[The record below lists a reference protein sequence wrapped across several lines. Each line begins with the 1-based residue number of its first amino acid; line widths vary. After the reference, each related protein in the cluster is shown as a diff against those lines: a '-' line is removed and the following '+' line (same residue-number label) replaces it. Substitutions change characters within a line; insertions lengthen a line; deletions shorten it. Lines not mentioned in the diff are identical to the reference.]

1 MEDKNIDTY
10 SPLFSVLIANYNNGK
25 YLMEAVESVRQQVYE
40 NWEIIIVDDASTDN
54 SFELYE
60 VLREDNRIHIYMN
73 QENMGCG
80 YTKRRCAELAKGELC
95 GFLDPDDALTDNAI
109 EQMVK
114 EHSKL
119 PEASLVY
126 SLMWICD
133 ENLNMLYTNENFSKS
148 YLAKADFLHRE
159 CVISHFVSYKNIFYK
174 QTQGIDATFLRA
186 VDQDLYLKLEEVGLK
201 GFCKKTLYRYR
212 LHAKGISL
220 GDNEEKAL
228 YWHILAINH
237 ACERRNI
244 LGDAEGIVA
253 LLLYGYSRK
262 EQLRII
268 QNQLADPSI
277 VFIFKLFWRW
287 IKSLLKK

>member
-1 MEDKNIDTY
+1 MENKNIDTY

-25 YLMEAVESVRQQVYE
+25 YLMDAVESVRKQTYA
-40 NWEIIIVDDASTDN
+40 NWEIIIVDDVSTDN

-60 VLREDNRIHIYMN
+60 VLRDDNRIHIYLN

-80 YTKRRCAELAKGELC
+80 YTKRRCAELAMGELC

-109 EQMVK
+109 ELMVK

-133 ENLNMLYTNENFSKS
+133 EDLNMLYTNENFSKS

-159 CVISHFVSYKNIFYK
+159 CVISHFVSYKKIFYK
-174 QTQGIDATFLRA
+174 LTQGIDATFLRA

-201 GFCKKTLYRYR
+201 GFCKKPLYLYRVHVR
-212 LHAKGISL
+212 GISL
-220 GDNEEKAL
+220 GENEEKAL
-228 YWHILAINH
+228 YWHIQAIKH
-237 ACERRNI
+237 ACNRRNI
-244 LGDAEGIVA
+244 SKEAEVIVA
-253 LLLYGYSRK
+253 SLLYEYSK
-262 EQLRII
+262 KNQLRIL
-268 QNQLADPSI
+268 QKQLTNPSI
-277 VFIFKLFWRW
+277 IFISKLFWKW
-287 IKSLLKK
+287 IKRVLKK